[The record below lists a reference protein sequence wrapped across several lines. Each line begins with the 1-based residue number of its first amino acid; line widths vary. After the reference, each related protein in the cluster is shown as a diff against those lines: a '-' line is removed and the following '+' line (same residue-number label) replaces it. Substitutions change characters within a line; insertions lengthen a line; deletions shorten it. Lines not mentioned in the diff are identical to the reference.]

1 MPSDLDRM
9 LALLAGQPL
18 PEAAPEPPAQAQ
30 VEPEQQKPRRGP
42 QRAQEHAP
50 KATQAEI
57 AAQTPKPA
65 VGDSRGAERSTAYEG
80 CGVSPE
86 ADAERVAL
94 GLKPLQF
101 PDWEPAQR
109 GRRSPRVEDVPRQP
123 EPSSPTPTEAVQQ
136 ELPTG
141 GPSSDTEPTPGTP
154 KRKREAAAKPAKPV
168 TPSPFRDL
176 PAPEPVE
183 VALVSTER
191 GLADLVARWCQKPPV
206 RIGLDTETTGLSPLL
221 GARIRLVQL
230 MADTEAAVYVV
241 DTWAVGD
248 AWARVLQPLV
258 ELPATE
264 LVAHNAAFEAEH
276 LAAAGL
282 RIRSPLRCTLLAAW
296 LLSRG
301 VLPTAQRVNAKG
313 SGLDLASCCGRVLG
327 LDVSK
332 AEQVSDWAAAE
343 LSASQLQYAA
353 LDARLALDLWAAQRK
368 LLAGSGMVR
377 VHQVESEA
385 LVGVA
390 EARLTGLTLDLPEAR
405 RLLHQRE
412 GELEQL
418 QERLLQDLGVE
429 NLNSTRQVAEAVVGR
444 GHDLPPTKAG
454 NLKVSEDVL
463 RPLYQQDQGLV
474 PIKEARAT
482 GKDLRTYLRNWVE
495 LAGAD
500 PAGRLRPQLRGN
512 GATTGRMTCP
522 KGELPK
528 PTTLQGVP
536 TAMRHLFVAAPGHVL
551 VDGDWS
557 AIEHRLAAALYG
569 EDAYVRIYTEGLD
582 PHAYTAAAIYGREL
596 VKDAE
601 GNWPPERSVGKTAN
615 FAMGYG
621 CGPRKMQDL
630 LSTAQGREVS
640 LVEATR
646 VCDGWDRAYPALAKL
661 RNQYR
666 QREPWEVKSALG
678 RRMADKRLTK
688 GEPGVHFSGSDAC
701 RIRSTNALNWPI
713 QSSGAELLK
722 EAVALLM
729 PRLWDE
735 LPGARLAHLVHDEIL
750 LEVPEHL
757 AEQAAAVLLEVMQD
771 PGLESRYLKG
781 VLPLVAQ
788 VKVGRTWAETH

>member
-1 MPSDLDRM
+1 
-9 LALLAGQPL
+9 
-18 PEAAPEPPAQAQ
+18 
-30 VEPEQQKPRRGP
+30 
-42 QRAQEHAP
+42 
-50 KATQAEI
+50 
-57 AAQTPKPA
+57 
-65 VGDSRGAERSTAYEG
+65 
-80 CGVSPE
+80 VSPE

-94 GLKPLQF
+94 GLQPLQF
-101 PDWEPAQR
+101 PDW
-109 GRRSPRVEDVPRQP
+109 
-123 EPSSPTPTEAVQQ
+123 EPSSPTPTEAMQQ

-141 GPSSDTEPTPGTP
+141 GPSPEAEPTPGTP
-154 KRKREAAAKPAKPV
+154 KRKRKAAAKPAKPV

-282 RIRSPLRCTLLAAW
+282 RIRSLLRCTLLAAW

-405 RLLHQRE
+405 RMLHQRE
-412 GELEQL
+412 GVLEQL

-444 GHDLPPTKAG
+444 GHELPTTDAG

-495 LAGAD
+495 LAEAD
-500 PAGRLRPQLRGN
+500 PAGRLRPQLRSN
-512 GATTGRMTCP
+512 GASTGRMTCP

-601 GNWPPERSVGKTAN
+601 GNWPPERAVGKTAN

-640 LVEATR
+640 LAEATR

-666 QREPWEVKSALG
+666 QREPWEVRSALG

-688 GEPGVHFSGSDAC
+688 GEPGVHFSGSEPC

-722 EAVALLM
+722 ETVALLM

-771 PGLESRYLKG
+771 PGLEARYLKG
-781 VLPLVAQ
+781 VLPLVAE

>member
-1 MPSDLDRM
+1 
-9 LALLAGQPL
+9 
-18 PEAAPEPPAQAQ
+18 
-30 VEPEQQKPRRGP
+30 
-42 QRAQEHAP
+42 
-50 KATQAEI
+50 
-57 AAQTPKPA
+57 
-65 VGDSRGAERSTAYEG
+65 
-80 CGVSPE
+80 VSPE

-94 GLKPLQF
+94 GLQPLQF
-101 PDWEPAQR
+101 PDWAPNP
-109 GRRSPRVEDVPRQP
+109 GRRAPRVADVQGRP
-123 EPSSPTPTEAVQQ
+123 EPSSPTPGEADQQ
-136 ELPTG
+136 ELPVG
-141 GPSSDTEPTPGTP
+141 GPSSEAEPTP
-154 KRKREAAAKPAKPV
+154 KRKRKAAAKPAKPV
-168 TPSPFRDL
+168 TPNPFRDL

-183 VALVSTER
+183 VGLVSTER

-230 MADTEAAVYVV
+230 MADAEDTAYVV

-248 AWARVLQPLV
+248 AWARTLQPLL

-264 LVAHNAAFEAEH
+264 LVAHNAAFEADH

-282 RIRSPLRCTLLAAW
+282 RIRSPLRCTLLAAQ

-301 VLPTAQRVNAKG
+301 VLPTPQRVYAKG
-313 SGLDLASCCGRVLG
+313 SGLDLASCCGRLLG

-332 AEQVSDWAAAE
+332 AEQVSDWAAPE

-368 LLAGSGMVR
+368 LLAGHGMVR
-377 VHQVESEA
+377 AHQVESEA
-385 LVGVA
+385 LVAVA

-405 RLLHQRE
+405 RLLRQRE

-418 QERLLQDLGVE
+418 QERLLADLGVE

-444 GHDLPPTKAG
+444 GHELPTTEAG
-454 NLKVSEDVL
+454 NLQVSEDVL
-463 RPLYQQDQGLV
+463 RPLYQVDAGLV

-495 LAGAD
+495 LAEAD
-500 PAGRLRPQLRGN
+500 PAGRIRPQLRSH
-512 GATTGRMTCP
+512 GATTGRMSCP

-569 EDAYVRIYTEGLD
+569 EDAYVRIYSEGLD
-582 PHAYTAAAIYGREL
+582 PHAYTAGAIYGREL

-601 GNWPPERSVGKTAN
+601 GNWPPERAVGKTAN

-630 LSTAQGREVS
+630 LSVAQGREVS
-640 LVEATR
+640 LAEATR

-688 GEPGVHFSGSDAC
+688 GEPGVHFSGADAC

-722 EAVALLM
+722 ETVALLM

-750 LEVPEHL
+750 LEVPEDL
-757 AEQAAAVLLEVMQD
+757 ADQAAALLLEVMQD
-771 PGLESRYLKG
+771 PGLEARYLKG

-788 VKVGRTWAETH
+788 VKVGRSWADTH

>member
-18 PEAAPEPPAQAQ
+18 PEAAPEPQAQAQ
-30 VEPEQQKPRRGP
+30 GGPEAKNAARG
-42 QRAQEHAP
+42 AQGSQEGAP
-50 KATQAEI
+50 KAVKV
-57 AAQTPKPA
+57 QTPRRAP
-65 VGDSRGAERSTAYEG
+65 ERRAAPSEAL
-80 CGVSPE
+80 VPSPP
-86 ADAERVAL
+86 VA
-94 GLKPLQF
+94 
-101 PDWEPAQR
+101 
-109 GRRSPRVEDVPRQP
+109 DVPRQP
-123 EPSSPTPTEAVQQ
+123 ETASPTPAQAAPLQ
-136 ELPTG
+136 LGLG
-141 GPSSDTEPTPGTP
+141 GPDSEIEAAPATP
-154 KRKREAAAKPAKPV
+154 KRKRKAAAKPPKPV
-168 TPSPFRDL
+168 TPSPFRDH

-183 VALVSTER
+183 VALVSTAR
-191 GLADLVARWCQKPPV
+191 GLQDLVARWCQEPPV
-206 RIGLDTETTGLSPLL
+206 RIGLDTETTGLSPLM

-230 MADTEAAVYVV
+230 MAEGEAAVYVV

-248 AWARVLQPLV
+248 TWARALQPLL

-264 LVAHNAAFEAEH
+264 LVAHNASFEAEH

-301 VLPTAQRVNAKG
+301 VLPTAQRVGAKG
-313 SGLDLASCCGRVLG
+313 SGLDLASCCGRLLQ

-332 AEQVSDWAAAE
+332 AEQVSDWAAPE
-343 LSASQLQYAA
+343 LTPAQLQYAA
-353 LDARLALDLWAAQRK
+353 LDSWLALQLWAAQRD
-368 LLAGSGMVR
+368 LLAGSGMAE
-377 VHQVESEA
+377 VHRVESET
-385 LVGVA
+385 LVAVA
-390 EARLTGLTLDLPEAR
+390 ETRLTGLTLDLAEAR

-412 GELEQL
+412 DQLLSL
-418 QERLLQDLGVE
+418 QERLLTELGVE

-444 GHDLPPTKAG
+444 GHELPTTAAG
-454 NLKVSEDVL
+454 NLQVSEDVL
-463 RPLYQQDQGLV
+463 RPLYGEDAGLL
-474 PIKEARAT
+474 PIREARAT

-495 LAGAD
+495 LAEAD
-500 PAGRLRPQLRGN
+500 PAGRIRPQLRSN
-512 GATTGRMTCP
+512 GASTGRMSCP

-528 PTTLQGVP
+528 PTTLQGAP

-557 AIEHRLAAALYG
+557 AIEHRLAAAIYG
-569 EDAYVRIYTEGLD
+569 ETAYVRIYTDGLD
-582 PHAYTAAAIYGREL
+582 PHAFTAGAIYGREI

-601 GNWPPERSVGKTAN
+601 GNWPPERAVGKTAN

-621 CGPRKMQDL
+621 CGPRKMQEL
-630 LSTAQGREVS
+630 LSVAQGREVS
-640 LVEATR
+640 VAEATR

-661 RNQYR
+661 RNRYR
-666 QREPWEVKSALG
+666 KSEPWEVTSALG

-688 GEPGVHFSGSDAC
+688 GEPGVHFNGSEPA

-722 EAVALLM
+722 EALALLM

-750 LEVPEHL
+750 LEVPEDL
-757 AEQAAAVLLEVMQD
+757 ADQAAALLLEVMQD
-771 PGLESRYLKG
+771 PGLEARYLRG

>member
-18 PEAAPEPPAQAQ
+18 PEAAPQPQAQAPGGPAAKNATRGAQGGQEQPYKALKVETPAQAPAPRAGD
-30 VEPEQQKPRRGP
+30 PE
-42 QRAQEHAP
+42 RAQPYGGLRADL
-50 KATQAEI
+50 
-57 AAQTPKPA
+57 A
-65 VGDSRGAERSTAYEG
+65 VDSERA
-80 CGVSPE
+80 
-86 ADAERVAL
+86 AL
-94 GLKPLQF
+94 GLPPLMQ
-101 PDWEPAQR
+101 PDWEPAPR
-109 GRRSPRVEDVPRQP
+109 RRSPRVADVPRQP
-123 EPSSPTPTEAVQQ
+123 ETASPTPGQAAQA
-136 ELPTG
+136 ELALG
-141 GPSSDTEPTPGTP
+141 GPGSETEVAPGP
-154 KRKREAAAKPAKPV
+154 AKRKHKAAAKPAKPV

-176 PAPEPVE
+176 PAPEPVD
-183 VALVSTER
+183 VALVSTTT
-191 GLADLVARWCQKPPV
+191 GLRDLVATWCREPPV

-221 GARIRLVQL
+221 GARLRLVQL
-230 MADTEAAVYVV
+230 MAEGEATVYVV

-248 AWARVLQPLV
+248 SWARILQPLL
-258 ELPATE
+258 ELPDTE

-313 SGLDLASCCGRVLG
+313 SGLDLASCCGRLLQ

-332 AEQVSDWAAAE
+332 AEQTSDWAAAE
-343 LSASQLQYAA
+343 LTPAQLQYAA
-353 LDARLALDLWAAQRK
+353 LDSWLALQLWAAQRP
-368 LLAGSGMVR
+368 LLEQAGMAR

-390 EARLTGLTLDLPEAR
+390 EARLTGLTLDMAEAR

-412 GELEQL
+412 DQLVAL
-418 QERLLQDLGVE
+418 QERLLTELGVE
-429 NLNSTRQVAEAVVGR
+429 NLNSTRQVAEAVVSR
-444 GHDLPPTKAG
+444 GHELPTTDAG
-454 NLKVSEDVL
+454 NLQVSEDVL
-463 RPLYQQDQGLV
+463 RPLYAEDAGLV
-474 PIKEARAT
+474 PIREARAT

-495 LAGAD
+495 LAEAD
-500 PAGRLRPQLRGN
+500 PAGRIRPQLRSN
-512 GATTGRMTCP
+512 GASTGRMSCP

-557 AIEHRLAAALYG
+557 AIEHRLAAAIYG
-569 EDAYVRIYTEGLD
+569 ETAYVRIYTEGLD
-582 PHAYTAAAIYGREL
+582 PHAYTASAIYGREIS
-596 VKDAE
+596 KGD
-601 GNWPPERSVGKTAN
+601 PERAVGKTAN

-621 CGPRKMQDL
+621 CGPRKMREL

-640 LVEATR
+640 LAEATR

-661 RNQYR
+661 RNRYR
-666 QREPWEVKSALG
+666 QKEPWEVTSALG

-688 GEPGVHFSGSDAC
+688 GEPGVHFSGSEPA

-750 LEVPEHL
+750 LEVPEDL
-757 AEQAAAVLLEVMQD
+757 ADQAAALLLEVMQD
-771 PGLESRYLKG
+771 PGLEARYLQG
-781 VLPLVAQ
+781 VLPLVAE
-788 VKVGRTWAETH
+788 VKVGRSWAETH